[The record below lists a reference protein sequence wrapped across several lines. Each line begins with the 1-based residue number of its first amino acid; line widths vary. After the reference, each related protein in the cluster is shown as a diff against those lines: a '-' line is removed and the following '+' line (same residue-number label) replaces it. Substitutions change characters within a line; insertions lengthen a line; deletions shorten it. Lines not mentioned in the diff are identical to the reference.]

1 MNFPNI
7 LTVLRIF
14 LVPVLVVVLWTRYPN
29 WEFIGVAIFLAAAF
43 TDWLDGYWARR
54 KGQVTAFGTYLDPI
68 ADKLLTAAAF
78 IALVDMDLA
87 PAWIVAVI
95 ITREVGVTGL
105 RNLALMR
112 GFTVRV
118 NDVGKAKMAVQVFSI
133 TALILGERYALAATL
148 GSVTLWLA
156 MALALVSGVQYLRSF
171 WMQANAQAG
180 AQGQSPLH
188 APMNAP
194 LYATMNAPMNE
205 SPAPAPEEPSSPLS
219 ASLSAPMSSPM
230 SAPLSARTTAPA
242 SLDKTRAN

>member
-29 WEFIGVAIFLAAAF
+29 WEIIGVAIFLAAAF

-54 KGQVTAFGTYLDPI
+54 KGQITAFGTYLDPI

-118 NDVGKAKMAVQVFSI
+118 NDVGKAKMAVQVFCI
-133 TALILGERYALAATL
+133 AALILGERIPLLHALGTL
-148 GSVTLWLA
+148 ALWLA
-156 MALALVSGVQYLRSF
+156 MALALLSGWQYLRSF
-171 WMQANAQAG
+171 WQQDAALQAAQAG
-180 AQGQSPLH
+180 PSGA
-188 APMNAP
+188 APNSSAAP
-194 LYATMNAPMNE
+194 PATA
-205 SPAPAPEEPSSPLS
+205 SPAA
-219 ASLSAPMSSPM
+219 
-230 SAPLSARTTAPA
+230 SAPLDNRPA
-242 SLDKTRAN
+242 S